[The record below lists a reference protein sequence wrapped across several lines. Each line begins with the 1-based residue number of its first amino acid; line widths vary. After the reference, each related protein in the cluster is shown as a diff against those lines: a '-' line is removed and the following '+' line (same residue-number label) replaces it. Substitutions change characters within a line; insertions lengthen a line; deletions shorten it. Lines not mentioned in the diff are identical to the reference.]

1 MGEVHGRRPDP
12 IGRPTQN
19 DHVGGLGAPPVST
32 KDVRCRSCR
41 IPRLPSTRRRSP
53 PSRACAPRSW
63 SNLDQQQR
71 IPVAQLSPSPD
82 CATCVMP
89 LNVLENC
96 IACNLAEH
104 ATVRISS
111 TDPHQISGRLHRF
124 RRVSMGCSAGDAGA
138 PLNPFRI

>member
-1 MGEVHGRRPDP
+1 MRCTVAVLTPSVVPPRTITWVVSVPRPAGEYQ
-12 IGRPTQN
+12 GRPPSFLP
-19 DHVGGLGAPPVST
+19 HPAPARHPTAITT
-32 KDVRCRSCR
+32 K
-41 IPRLPSTRRRSP
+41 PSLRTAIR
-53 PSRACAPRSW
+53 